1 MKRSTKFLLIPI
13 LLIIVIVL
21 SLALAFFGGYEA
33 FNIYA
38 THQTVQPSEFDKK
51 FQPAELKPD
60 LDFLIQTL
68 ESVHPNLYAY
78 TPKSVMDIERERI
91 VAELTFPLSRIEF
104 YLKIAPLVAM
114 LNEGHTRIYP
124 PYEEYH
130 YFIRN
135 GGLLFPFDLDFRDGK
150 VYVTANYSS
159 DSLVTEGSELLSI
172 NKIRISTIV
181 DSLLKYI
188 SSEKVSHKFETLKES
203 LAHMLWLVY
212 RFENQFEVEFTSKS
226 DGQRYIRTIQG
237 ATYSQIQ
244 TQKNTKSKDT
254 KQLYY
259 SYHSLPKEKIGV
271 IEFQLFTDIDR
282 FKKFLKET
290 FTQIRKEGI
299 TDLIIDIRENG
310 GGYSELGDIFLSY
323 LTDKP
328 AVNVLNMEI
337 KASKQI
343 KDWYR
348 KSLRWYVSWLPFQ
361 YLHPTWR
368 KIWNTPEGGIAVIKS
383 EPEKPKENRLLFTGQ
398 VYLLIGPKTFSSAT
412 GFAAIVK
419 DYELGTLIGEETGG
433 LATSYG
439 DFYPFDLP
447 NTKLWVLVSHKRI
460 FRPSGEDDGRGVLPD
475 YEVKQSTE
483 DLEKGIDC
491 VMEYTKELIKSSRS
505 KTQNSS

>member
-1 MKRSTKFLLIPI
+1 MKRSKKFLLIPI
-13 LLIIVIVL
+13 LLIIVIVF
-21 SLALAFFGGYEA
+21 SLALAFFRGYA
-33 FNIYA
+33 TFNIYA

-51 FQPAELKPD
+51 FQPAELKAD
-60 LDFLIQTL
+60 LNFLIQTL

-78 TPKSVMDIERERI
+78 TPKSVIDVERERI
-91 VAELTFPLSRIEF
+91 VTELASPLSRIEF
-104 YLKIAPLVAM
+104 YLKVAPLVAM

-172 NKIRISTIV
+172 NRIPIEEIV
-181 DSLLKYI
+181 DCLLQFI
-188 SSEKVSHKFETLKES
+188 SSERASHKFETLKES
-203 LAHMLWLVY
+203 LSHMLWLVY
-212 RFENQFEVEFTSKS
+212 RFQNQFELKFVSKL
-226 DGQRYIRTIQG
+226 DGQCYTRTIQG
-237 ATYSQIQ
+237 VSYNTIQ
-244 TQKNTKSKDT
+244 TKKGTESKDE
-254 KQLYY
+254 KQVHY
-259 SYHSLPKEKIGV
+259 SFFSLPDEKIGF
-271 IEFQLFTDIDR
+271 IDFQLFIDMSQ

-290 FTQIRKEGI
+290 FTQIQKEGI
-299 TDLIIDIRENG
+299 TDLIIDIRANG
-310 GGYSELGDIFLSY
+310 GGYSDLGDAFLSY
-323 LTDKP
+323 LSDKP
-328 AVNVLNMEI
+328 VVNTLNMEI
-337 KASKQI
+337 KVSRQI

-383 EPEKPKENRLLFTGQ
+383 EPEKPKKNPLRFTGR
-398 VYLLIGPKTFSSAT
+398 VYLLIGPGTFSSAT

-475 YEVKQSTE
+475 YEVKQSPE
-483 DLEKGIDC
+483 DLEKGIDR